1 MPSRLGLREERAAVA
16 TYAFRCRACGEE
28 FEVNRPMSQ
37 RDQLDAAPPACP
49 TCGKHD
55 VQKVVSTFTAIKDWR
70 TT

>member
-1 MPSRLGLREERAAVA
+1 LAAVA

-28 FEVNRPMSQ
+28 FDVNRPMSE
-37 RDQLDAAPPACP
+37 RDQLDASPPACP
-49 TCGKHD
+49 KCGKHD